1 MIWAERNREGPDSVK
16 VCMFKVGFSRFPKTR
31 EDIMA
36 IALYGCGMPGLVQCV
51 FHAIRLG
58 CVKRINLI

>member
-1 MIWAERNREGPDSVK
+1 
-16 VCMFKVGFSRFPKTR
+16 MFKVGFSRFPKTR